1 MKIQFQLKKILII
14 QTAFVGDVILS
25 TSLISSLKKSNP
37 TWQIDVLV
45 RKGNESLL
53 QNNPAINLIY
63 AWDKSKNKI
72 AGIYKILKQIRREKY
87 DLIINLQ
94 RFASSGIMTVLGG
107 AKETRG
113 FSKNPL
119 SLFFTKKYT
128 HQIDLTQPL
137 HETARNFTIVADLCD
152 GIIQRPTLYPTNKD
166 YEKTEKWKLKNY
178 ICVAPASIWFT
189 KQLPFQKW
197 IELIQKYHTQYP
209 SHAIYILGGNSD
221 IELGNKIS
229 ATVNCDTLL
238 NLCGQLSFMQSASL
252 MKDAQMN
259 FVNDSGP
266 LHICSAMNAPV
277 TAFFCSTTPD
287 FGFGPLSDNSR
298 IVETKE
304 FLACKPCGLHGYKSC
319 PKAHFE
325 CGNSIQIDIQ

>member
-1 MKIQFQLKKILII
+1 MIQLQLKKILII
-14 QTAFVGDVILS
+14 QTAFIGDVILS
-25 TSLISSLKKSNP
+25 TSLISSLKTSNP
-37 TWQIDVLV
+37 ECQIDVLV
-45 RKGNESLL
+45 RKGNELLL
-53 QNNPAINLIY
+53 QNNPSLNLIHT
-63 AWDKSKNKI
+63 WDKSKNKI
-72 AGIYKILKQIRREKY
+72 SSIYKIVKTIRKEKY
-87 DLIINLQ
+87 DLIINLH

-113 FSKNPL
+113 FSKNPI

-128 HQIDLTQPL
+128 HQIDPTQPL
-137 HETARNFTIVADLCD
+137 HETARNFTIAADLCH
-152 GIIQRPTLYPTNKD
+152 GIIQRPALYPTNED
-166 YEKTEKWKLKNY
+166 YEETKKWKLKDY
-178 ICVAPASIWFT
+178 ICLAPASIWFT

-209 SHAIYILGGNSD
+209 SHAIYILGGKSD

-229 ATVNCDTLL
+229 ATVNCDTLMD
-238 NLCGQLSFMQSASL
+238 LCGQLSFMRSASL
-252 MKDAQMN
+252 MKDARMN

-277 TAFFCSTTPD
+277 TAYFCSTTPD

-304 FLACKPCGLHGYKSC
+304 YLECKPCGLHGYKEC
-319 PKAHFE
+319 PIGHFS
-325 CGNSIQIDIQ
+325 CGNSIEITIK